1 ALRVGYLVAP
11 QSLQRALR
19 EARRV
24 STWEG
29 DIVTHG
35 ALADFLA
42 EGHHSAHVRRA
53 SRVYGERRSQLL
65 AELSRLDDVL
75 EVVPS
80 VAGLHVCA
88 HFRDQTVDDRSVV
101 AEAARHG
108 VRVEALTPRYF
119 EQPPVQG
126 LVMGIGTIEVG
137 AIQDAAR
144 RLSRALPRN

>member
-1 ALRVGYLVAP
+1 M
-11 QSLQRALR
+11 
-19 EARRV
+19 
-24 STWEG
+24 WEG
-29 DIVTHG
+29 DVVTHG
-35 ALADFLA
+35 AAGRLHRR
-42 EGHHSAHVRRA
+42 GHHSAHVRRA

-119 EQPPVQG
+119 ERPPVQG

-144 RLSRALPRN
+144 RLSRALPAADRPVPQPSCPRMAPPGKSTVWTLT

>member
-1 ALRVGYLVAP
+1 
-11 QSLQRALR
+11 
-19 EARRV
+19 
-24 STWEG
+24 
-29 DIVTHG
+29 
-35 ALADFLA
+35 
-42 EGHHSAHVRRA
+42 
-53 SRVYGERRSQLL
+53 
-65 AELSRLDDVL
+65 VL

-88 HFRDQTVDDRSVV
+88 HFRDQSVDDRSVV

-137 AIQDAAR
+137 AIEDAVR
-144 RLSRALPRN
+144 RLSLALPRS